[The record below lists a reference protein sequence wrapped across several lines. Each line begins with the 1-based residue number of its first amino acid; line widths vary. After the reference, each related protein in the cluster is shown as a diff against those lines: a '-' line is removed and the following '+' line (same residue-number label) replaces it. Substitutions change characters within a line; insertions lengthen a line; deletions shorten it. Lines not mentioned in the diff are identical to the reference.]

1 MRGHLGEVYT
11 EEVGVTVRAHLRGA
25 GHISTASKAH
35 IHLLTPEAREHTITH
50 NNIMETALNEIV
62 MQLG

>member
-1 MRGHLGEVYT
+1 MLGLQHEMRGHLGEVYT

-35 IHLLTPEAREHTITH
+35 IHLLTPAAREHTITH
-50 NNIMETALNEIV
+50 NLTSWKL
-62 MQLG
+62 L